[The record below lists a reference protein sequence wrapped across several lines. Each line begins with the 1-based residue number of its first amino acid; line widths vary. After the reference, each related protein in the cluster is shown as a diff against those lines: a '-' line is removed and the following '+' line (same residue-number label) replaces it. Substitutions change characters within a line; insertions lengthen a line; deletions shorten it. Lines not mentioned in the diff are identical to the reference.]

1 MVEKK
6 SPVEDLGMGQVAGRK
21 RGKARQGSPVG
32 TRGSSFFPVS
42 SQSGDILARCPWM
55 MEEKVQGRR
64 SGDGRESVL
73 HFVLDGVDFTVEK
86 ETPVINKGARAT
98 PKF

>member
-6 SPVEDLGMGQVAGRK
+6 SPVEDLGMGQVTGRE
-21 RGKARQGSPVG
+21 RGKARQGSPVR
-32 TRGSSFFPVS
+32 TRGSLFSPAS

-55 MEEKVQGRR
+55 MEEKAGGRR
-64 SGDGRESVL
+64 RGDGRESVL
-73 HFVLDGVDFTVEK
+73 HLVLDRVDFIVEK
-86 ETPVINKGARAT
+86 ETLVINKEARDA

>member
-1 MVEKK
+1 M
-6 SPVEDLGMGQVAGRK
+6 MGKVVGRK

-32 TRGSSFFPVS
+32 TSVSLFSLVS

-55 MEEKVQGRR
+55 TEEKVGGRR
-64 SGDGRESVL
+64 RGDGRESVL
-73 HFVLDGVDFTVEK
+73 HLVLDRVDFIVEK
-86 ETPVINKGARAT
+86 ETLVINKGARDA